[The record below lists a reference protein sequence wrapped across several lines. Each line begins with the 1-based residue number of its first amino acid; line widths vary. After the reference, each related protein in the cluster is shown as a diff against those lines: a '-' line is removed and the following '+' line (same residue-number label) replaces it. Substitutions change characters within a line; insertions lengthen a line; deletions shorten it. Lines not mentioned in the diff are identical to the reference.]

1 MMKFLIFSL
10 MLIMICKKINFL
22 QNLIFLLSFLMIFN
36 ISDLNHYLISM
47 NFGLNFYSYGLIML
61 VFWISGLML
70 LSMKFVSN
78 KYICSFLI
86 LLLMNILLITFS
98 NLNFFLFYLFFEI
111 SLMPTFIMIIY
122 WGLGNQRILA
132 SYYFLFYTMIFSLPM
147 MLILFDL
154 DYKFG
159 SLSLLLNKYYSL
171 NLEYMYLIMML
182 VCFLVKVPFY
192 LIHSWLLKA
201 HVEAPVFGS
210 MILAS
215 LLLKLGGY
223 GMLLLLN
230 LVYDYFNENLKNNLI
245 LISLMGSLILSMICM
260 CQIDLKIL
268 VAYSSIVHMGMM
280 LCGIFSMM
288 KLGILGSYLMMIS
301 HGFSSSGLFY
311 LVNINYERL
320 NSRLIY
326 MNKGMMSL
334 MPSMSLMWFMLC
346 SSNMAAPFSMNLVS
360 EIFLIIIIM
369 IYNIKLLILMI
380 LICMFSFLYSLYLF
394 SWVQH
399 GKFMKM
405 NKFSSG
411 KLLEFLNLL
420 LHWIPLNIM
429 IFNLNMMIS

>member
-10 MLIMICKKINFL
+10 MMMFCKKINFL
-22 QNLIFLLSFLMIFN
+22 QNMIFLMSFFMIFN
-36 ISDLNHYLISM
+36 MVDLNYYLISM

-61 VFWISGLML
+61 VFWITGLML
-70 LSMKFVSN
+70 LSVKFVNN
-78 KYICSFLI
+78 KYICSLMI
-86 LLLMNILLITFS
+86 MLLMIILMVTFS
-98 NLNFFLFYLFFEI
+98 NLNFFLFYLFFEV
-111 SLMPTFIMIIY
+111 SLVPTFIMIIY
-122 WGLGNQRILA
+122 WGLGSQRILA

-147 MLILFDL
+147 ILILFEL
-154 DYKFG
+154 DYVFG

-171 NLEYMYLIMML
+171 NLEEFYMIIMLM
-182 VCFLVKVPFY
+182 CFLVKVPFY
-192 LIHSWLLKA
+192 LMHSWLLKA

-223 GMLLLLN
+223 GLLLMLN
-230 LVYDYFNENLKNNLI
+230 LMYDYFNENFKNNLI
-245 LISLMGSLILSMICM
+245 LISLMGSLVLSIICM

-288 KLGILGSYLMMIS
+288 KLGILGSYMMMIS

-326 MNKGMMSL
+326 MNKGMLSL
-334 MPSMSLMWFMLC
+334 MPSMGLMWFLLC
-346 SSNMAAPFSMNLVS
+346 SSNMAAPFSLNLVS

-369 IYNIKLLILMI
+369 IYNIKLMILMI
-380 LICMFSFLYSLYLF
+380 LVCMFSFIYSLYLF
-394 SWVQH
+394 SWIQH

-411 KLLEFLNLL
+411 KLLEYLNLL

-429 IFNLNMMIS
+429 IFNLNVLIS